1 MYQYQYNQKH
11 KNDKLRLHSDLSLL
25 ATEIH
30 AQ

>member
-1 MYQYQYNQKH
+1 MYQYNQKH
-11 KNDKLRLHSDLSLL
+11 KNDKLWLHSDLSLL